1 VLQAST
7 ATALRVS
14 GEERR
19 RRRCGEP
26 GARDS
31 PFIGMRGVG
40 EGAR

>member
-14 GEERR
+14 GEER